1 MTTEESLQPA
11 REVSLAA
18 LASDVAAY
26 GRAVGIGA
34 KPGSVVA
41 WADNVRPVMLAAL
54 ARTRPRDTIVVIA
67 ATDTQSRAL
76 ADDLTAFVD
85 GEVLHFPA
93 WETLPFE
100 RVSPGVETMGE
111 RMRVA
116 ARLRDAVAPRFI
128 VTSIRAVLQRLS
140 PAARTFTPFVVR
152 RGEMLDVQHLTNTLS
167 EWGYLREHLVEHRG
181 EFANRGGIFDVFD
194 STADMPVRIE
204 LWGDDVE
211 RISAFAVN
219 DQRSIRDLAEVT
231 LYPARELLIDDQIV
245 QRATALA
252 SSEPWG
258 REQWERVVTRSGF
271 DGMENWL
278 AWLVDEETT
287 LLDLLP
293 ETLAD
298 RAAVVLLDPAY
309 TRSRA
314 QELANEESA
323 VAEALASTWSFNSHT
338 SLPRLHVNVDELLAR
353 PDLPLALSVS
363 APLFGDSSDAPL
375 VVESTRWGSPTSS
388 PAQLAERLRDL
399 FGLGYRI
406 VLCHDNI
413 ESARRTMRDLASEG
427 AAVRLVEETSAM
439 SLLPNGDDPA
449 IVIAVRQ
456 MHEGFVLPFAKLAL
470 ATEAELTGRRS
481 TRRRRTRRRQG
492 SLMFEDLKAGDH
504 VVHDVHG
511 IGMFEGMARRM
522 LDGVERDFLQIRYA
536 DGVLL
541 VLSDQIDFVRQYVG
555 GDAPSLNRMGGAD
568 FTRTKQ
574 RVRNE
579 LRIIAQELVLL
590 YQRRLHTQ
598 GHAFSP
604 DTPWQAEMEAAFPYI
619 ETPDQLEAIEAV
631 KRDMESPHLMDRL
644 VCGDVGF
651 GKTEVALR
659 AVFKC
664 VQDGKQAAV
673 LVPTT
678 LLASQHMATFS
689 ERLKPFPI
697 RVELLS
703 RFVPDSQ
710 ARRVVRALATG
721 DVDVVIGTHS
731 LLRDTIRYK
740 NLGLL
745 VVDEEQR
752 FGVQHKESIKMRYGN
767 VDVLTLSATPIPR
780 TLEMS
785 LVGIRDMS
793 LLNTPPADRQPI
805 RTHVTTYDD
814 RVAAEAIRRELLRDG
829 QVFWVHNRV
838 ETIEERAEQ
847 LRRLVPEARITYAHG
862 QMDEL
867 VLEQTVID
875 FWEGRFDVLVCTTII
890 ESGIDMPA
898 VNTLVVE
905 DAQRL
910 GLGQLHQLRGRVGR
924 AGQQA
929 YAFLFY
935 PRGVALS
942 EIAYERLKTIGE
954 TTDLGSGYKIAR
966 RDLELRGAGSLL
978 GEQQSGRIMAV
989 GYDLY
994 CQMVNE
1000 AVVEMRGE
1008 IPDSPLDLKIEMKA
1022 DAYLPHDYVDSEE
1035 LRLDAYRKLALVVDD
1050 DSLDDLRREWID
1062 RYGALPPPAEALLRI
1077 GLLRTL
1083 CHRLGLRRVT
1093 VQDGSVR
1100 LSPLRL
1106 SPRDVEQARAWSTR
1120 TSYDDDAKT
1129 LRLEVP
1135 RHEASVDYLLRLL
1148 PEFLY
1153 VLPDFVHTLPSVT
1166 RASPTNHFEN

>member
-1 MTTEESLQPA
+1 MHNET
-11 REVSLAA
+11 LAA
-18 LASDVAAY
+18 LAAQVAAQ
-26 GRAVGIGA
+26 GRAVGVGA
-34 KPGSVVA
+34 APGSVVA

-54 ARTRPRDTIVVIA
+54 SRTRPRDTIVVVT
-67 ATDTQSRAL
+67 ATDAQSRAI
-76 ADDLTAFVD
+76 ADDLHAFVD
-85 GEVLHFPA
+85 GEVVHFPA

-111 RMRVA
+111 RMRVM
-116 ARLRDAVAPRFI
+116 ARLRDPQPPVFVVA
-128 VTSIRAVLQRLS
+128 SIRAVLQRLS
-140 PAARTFTPFVVR
+140 PAAISFTPFVVR
-152 RGEMLDVQHLTNTLS
+152 RGDTLDAQQLAETLTQ
-167 EWGYLREHLVEHRG
+167 WGYVREHLVEHRG

-194 STADMPVRIE
+194 STADVPVRIE

-211 RISAFAVN
+211 RISAFQVN
-219 DQRSIRDLAEVT
+219 DQRSISDLAEFT
-231 LYPARELLIDDQIV
+231 IYPARELLIDDRIV
-245 QRATALA
+245 QRASDLA
-252 SSEPWG
+252 QSEPWG
-258 REQWERVVTRSGF
+258 REQWERVATRSGF

-278 AWLVDEETT
+278 AWLVDEPTT
-287 LLDLLP
+287 LLDVVTELLP
-293 ETLAD
+293 E
-298 RAAVVLLDPAY
+298 RAAVVLCDPAY
-309 TRSRA
+309 ARSRA
-314 QELANEESA
+314 AELAAEETA
-323 VAEALASTWSFNSHT
+323 VAEALASTWSFES
-338 SLPRLHVNVDELLAR
+338 SVPVPRLHVDVDAMLAK
-353 PDLPLALSVS
+353 PNLPLALSVS
-363 APLFGDSSDAPL
+363 APLFGDASDAPL
-375 VVESTRWGSPTSS
+375 IVESTRWGSPSTT
-388 PAQLAERLRDL
+388 PEHLAQRLLDL
-399 FGLGYRI
+399 CALGYRV
-406 VLCHDNI
+406 VLCHDNL
-413 ESARRTMRDLASEG
+413 ESANRAMRDLASQG
-427 AAVRLVEETSAM
+427 VPVRLAHDGDNATIDASKAAI
-439 SLLPNGDDPA
+439 LGDDA
-449 IVIAVRQ
+449 VVVIVVRE
-456 MHEGFVLPFAKLAL
+456 MHEGFVLPVAKLAL
-470 ATEAELTGRRS
+470 ATEAEITGRRS
-481 TRRRRTRRRQG
+481 TRRRRSRRRQG

-511 IGMFEGMARRM
+511 IGMFEGMARRT

-536 DGVLL
+536 DGALF

-568 FTRTKQ
+568 FARTKQ

-590 YQRRLHTQ
+590 YQRRLHTP
-598 GHAFSP
+598 GHAFAP
-604 DTPWQAEMEAAFPYI
+604 DSPWQAEMEAAFPYV
-619 ETPDQLEAIEAV
+619 ETPDQLDAIEAV

-678 LLASQHMATFS
+678 LLASQHMATFT
-689 ERLKPFPI
+689 ERLKPFPV

-731 LLRDTIRYK
+731 LLRDSVRYK

-752 FGVQHKESIKMRYGN
+752 FGVQHKESIKMRYGG

-867 VLEQTVID
+867 VLEQTVMD
-875 FWEGRFDVLVCTTII
+875 FWDGRFDVLVCTTII

-929 YAFLFY
+929 YAFLFH
-935 PRGVALS
+935 PRGQVLS
-942 EIAYERLKTIGE
+942 EVAYERLKTIGE

-1008 IPDSPLDLKIEMKA
+1008 VPDSPLDLKIEMKA
-1022 DAYLPHDYVDSEE
+1022 DAYLPHNYVDSEE

-1050 DSLDDLRREWID
+1050 ESLDDLRREWID
-1062 RYGALPPPAEALLRI
+1062 RYGPLPAQAESLLRI

-1093 VQDGSVR
+1093 VQDSTVR
-1100 LSPLRL
+1100 LAPLRL
-1106 SPRDVEQARAWSTR
+1106 APREIEQARQLSTH
-1120 TSYDDDAKT
+1120 TSYDDESLT
-1129 LRLEVP
+1129 LRLDVP
-1135 RHEASVDYLLRLL
+1135 RNEASLDMLLRVL
-1148 PEFLY
+1148 PEFLR
-1153 VLPDFVHTLPSVT
+1153 VLPDSG
-1166 RASPTNHFEN
+1166 RASAANRTEN

>member
-1 MTTEESLQPA
+1 MDILVNAAGVNPREDRIVQMSAILGDVLQ
-11 REVSLAA
+11 VG
-18 LASDVAAY
+18 ASV
-26 GRAVGIGA
+26 
-34 KPGSVVA
+34 
-41 WADNVRPVMLAAL
+41 
-54 ARTRPRDTIVVIA
+54 
-67 ATDTQSRAL
+67 QS
-76 ADDLTAFVD
+76 TN

-140 PAARTFTPFVVR
+140 PAARTFSPFVVR

-413 ESARRTMRDLASEG
+413 ESARRAMRDLASEG
-427 AAVRLVEETSAM
+427 AAVRLVEETSAI

-619 ETPDQLEAIEAV
+619 
-631 KRDMESPHLMDRL
+631 
-644 VCGDVGF
+644 
-651 GKTEVALR
+651 
-659 AVFKC
+659 
-664 VQDGKQAAV
+664 
-673 LVPTT
+673 
-678 LLASQHMATFS
+678 
-689 ERLKPFPI
+689 
-697 RVELLS
+697 
-703 RFVPDSQ
+703 
-710 ARRVVRALATG
+710 ATG

-1153 VLPDFVHTLPSVT
+1153 ALPDFVHTLPSVT